1 MAQKYPENEEKIH
14 RYQAETEEKRR
25 ELAGLKEEADRLR
38 DEAQKMKELREAKVE
53 QSSKYFTSLEE
64 YDKWE
69 AEQDAENE
77 KNRSTKRCRT

>member
-1 MAQKYPENEEKIH
+1 MAQKDPEIEGKIH

-53 QSSKYFTSLEE
+53 QVKNEIIAQQTVTVHSLETSRNNQSVCT
-64 YDKWE
+64 YILLYG
-69 AEQDAENE
+69 
-77 KNRSTKRCRT
+77 